1 MSKAKNHYKTLGVP
15 VDAGFEQIKRAY
27 RELARRHHPDHHDGD
42 RNKEERF
49 REINAAH
56 EILSD
61 PAKRMEY
68 DFTFLNQGP
77 LRSYGPSDR
86 ARAMRDARVMS
97 DDAGNSGIPGV
108 DRADP
113 ANAAGG
119 ETANLGA
126 RRTLCVLGLSVL
138 LYFVIHAVWLIA
150 FRQDSSPPQT
160 PPAPERPGSV
170 ESSPVG
176 H

>member
-1 MSKAKNHYKTLGVP
+1 VSKSKNHYKTLGVP

-42 RNKEERF
+42 RKKEERF
-49 REINAAH
+49 REVNAAH
-56 EILSD
+56 EVLSD

-77 LRSYGPSDR
+77 LRSYGPADR
-86 ARAMRDARVMS
+86 ARAMRDARAMS
-97 DDAGNSGIPGV
+97 DDAGASATPGF
-108 DRADP
+108 DRAEP
-113 ANAAGG
+113 ADA

-126 RRTLCVLGLSVL
+126 RRTLCILGISVL
-138 LYFVIHAVWLIA
+138 LYFIIHGVWLTA
-150 FRQDSSPPQT
+150 FRQDPSR
-160 PPAPERPGSV
+160 APERPVSV